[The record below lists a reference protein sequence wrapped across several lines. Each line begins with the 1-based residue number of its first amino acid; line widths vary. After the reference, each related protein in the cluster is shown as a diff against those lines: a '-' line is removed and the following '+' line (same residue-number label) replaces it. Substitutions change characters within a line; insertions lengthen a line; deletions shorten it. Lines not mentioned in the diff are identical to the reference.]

1 MITLRSGCKINLG
14 LTVTGRRAD
23 GYHELDSLFIP
34 LPLPAD
40 TLALRPLDSDTC
52 RVACTRAGID
62 PACNTLTKAY
72 AAFRS
77 LGGILRHGLDIRL
90 TKRVPSGAGLGG
102 GSANAA
108 ALLRWLNA
116 HAATP
121 LTREALL
128 AAALNVGADVPFFL
142 YGTPCRVQG
151 IGEKITPCAPDLAGL
166 RLVLVCP
173 DVAVSTAW
181 AYARYD
187 ALRDAATNRKKTL
200 TIAEKN
206 NYRKH
211 LIGRDEKHSVAA
223 AVPSLYNSLE
233 EPVFAAFPQLGD
245 IKRHLEAAGA
255 HAAMSGSGSSV
266 FGIFGADCPEET
278 VSACVANLR
287 RQWARVFTLSL
298 PSRWDVA
305 KW

>member
-1 MITLRSGCKINLG
+1 MIPLRSGCKINLG
-14 LTVTGRRAD
+14 LTITGRRAD
-23 GYHELDSLFIP
+23 GYHALDSLFVP

-40 TLALRPLDSDTC
+40 TLALHPLGIDEC
-52 RVACTRAGID
+52 RVSCTRAGID
-62 PACNTLTKAY
+62 PAHNTLTKAY

-77 LGGILRHGLDIRL
+77 LGGIPCHGLDIRL

-108 ALLRWLNA
+108 ALLRWLNS
-116 HAATP
+116 HARVP

-128 AAALNVGADVPFFL
+128 AAALTVGADVPFFL
-142 YGTPCRVQG
+142 YGTPCLVRG
-151 IGEKITPCAPDLAGL
+151 IGEKITPCAPNLAGL

-173 DVAVSTAW
+173 DIAVSTPW

-187 ALRDAATNRKKTL
+187 ALCDAAESDRKGL
-200 TIAEKN
+200 TTAENTTYKD
-206 NYRKH
+206 Y
-211 LIGRDEKHSVAA
+211 LTGRDGKHHDAA
-223 AVPSLYNSLE
+223 SLPSLYNSLE
-233 EPVFAAFPQLGD
+233 EPVFAAFPQLGN
-245 IKRHLEAAGA
+245 IKGHLEAAGA

-266 FGIFGADCPEET
+266 FGLFTADCPKET
-278 VSACVANLR
+278 VLACVADLR
-287 RQWARVFTLSL
+287 RQWAHVFVLSL